1 MNKNITVPNP
11 VLDNREIDK
20 IDILTKEYEKF
31 HEPGIISKSLNK
43 IGDSI
48 SLVIPEKI
56 KHELSS
62 MTQGISE
69 SDLMKQALGVVAK
82 GFTELET
89 RVAKL
94 TVSKQT
100 VVKRISKVD
109 AKITCYEDVCLA
121 RGYDIEAAL
130 NLKDMEDII
139 YAAVQG
145 GTTGFF
151 GFPAIPV
158 NIVLSTLL
166 YFRAVQN
173 IALHYG
179 YDVKNDMGEMEIA
192 SVITMQAL
200 SPNMESGVGTLS
212 SMIGKMMIMTNT
224 TALRQGL
231 NKTYGEMIN
240 KGGIQLLFV
249 QIRSLANN
257 AAKKALD
264 KAGKKGLE
272 KTVYSEMLEQL
283 GKQLPRK
290 VGKLSVP
297 VIGGFIGALFDTAY
311 MARVLKYAKIVYHKR
326 YLFEKEQRILYLV
339 DGSIKSQEQW
349 LNNI

>member
-20 IDILTKEYEKF
+20 IDLLTKDYEKYRK
-31 HEPGIISKSLNK
+31 PGMINKSLNK
-43 IGDSI
+43 VGDSI
-48 SLVIPEKI
+48 SQVIPEKI
-56 KHELSS
+56 KCGVST
-62 MTQGISE
+62 MKQGISE

-82 GFTELET
+82 GFTELES
-89 RVAKL
+89 RAAQL

-100 VVKRISKVD
+100 VVKRIGKVD
-109 AKITCYEDVCLA
+109 AGITCYEDICLA
-121 RGYDIEAAL
+121 RGYDIETAL
-130 NLKDMEDII
+130 NLKDMEDIL
-139 YAAVQG
+139 YTAVQG
-145 GTTGFF
+145 GVTGFF

-158 NIVLSTLL
+158 NIALSTFL

-179 YDVKNDMGEMEIA
+179 YDVKNDIGELEIA
-192 SVITMQAL
+192 SVVTMQAL
-200 SPNMESGVGTLS
+200 NPNMESGAKTLS
-212 SMIGKMMIMTNT
+212 SMIGKMMIMTKT
-224 TALRQGL
+224 TALQQGL

-249 QIRSLANN
+249 QIRALANN
-257 AAKKALD
+257 AAMKALD

-283 GKQLPRK
+283 GKQLSK
-290 VGKLSVP
+290 SAGKKLVP

-326 YLFEKEQRILYLV
+326 YLLEKEQRIMYLV
-339 DGSIKSQEQW
+339 DESSKPREQ
-349 LNNI
+349 